1 MRRRLADLFA
11 GLGALSLGR
20 AGKLTLFESDRP
32 AVAAVEA
39 AARRLG
45 GKVTVERRDLFRNPL
60 TAAELDAFDAV
71 LLDPPRAGA
80 AAQSAELARAK
91 VPRVVYASCD
101 PGSFARDARTLQ
113 DGGYRLEKLLPID
126 QFLWSPHVELIA
138 LFARAPLRSPR
149 HEDRGDATMMFDL
162 TGKVAVVTGG
172 SRGIGRSICEQMAAH
187 GAKVVVSS
195 RKLPA
200 CEEVVKG
207 IKAKGGEATAVA
219 ASISDKAQL
228 ENLVAFARK
237 TYGKIDIMVCNAASN
252 PYFGPLTGLKEE
264 VFPKIMQNNVMSNLW
279 LMNMVGPEMAERK
292 DGVFIIVSSI
302 GALVGSAHIAAYNMS
317 KAADLSLVKSLA
329 MEWGKHNIRV
339 NAIAPGLIQ
348 TDFAKAL
355 WDNPEIRRANEGKAA
370 LKRIGQPDDIG
381 GVAVFLASKAG
392 SFRLRP
398 VHHRRRRRDR
408 LGRGIVAQP
417 TSSSHHTGTWSDG
430 SGRPRSALSMP
441 TAVSRSAACGDSSR
455 WSILSPLPFAQAPAW

>member
-1 MRRRLADLFA
+1 
-11 GLGALSLGR
+11 
-20 AGKLTLFESDRP
+20 
-32 AVAAVEA
+32 
-39 AARRLG
+39 
-45 GKVTVERRDLFRNPL
+45 
-60 TAAELDAFDAV
+60 
-71 LLDPPRAGA
+71 
-80 AAQSAELARAK
+80 
-91 VPRVVYASCD
+91 
-101 PGSFARDARTLQ
+101 
-113 DGGYRLEKLLPID
+113 
-126 QFLWSPHVELIA
+126 
-138 LFARAPLRSPR
+138 
-149 HEDRGDATMMFDL
+149 
-162 TGKVAVVTGG
+162 
-172 SRGIGRSICEQMAAH
+172 MAAH

-207 IKAKGGEATAVA
+207 IKEKGGEATAVA

-264 VFPKIMQNNVMSNLW
+264 VFSKIMQNNVMSNLW

-292 DGVFIIVSSI
+292 DGVFIVVSSI

-355 WDNPEIRRANEGKAA
+355 WDNPEYLNKRLQTAPLR
-370 LKRIGQPDDIG
+370 RIGEPDDIG
-381 GVAVFLASKAG
+381 GIAVMLAGKAG
-392 SFRLRP
+392 AF
-398 VHHRRRRRDR
+398 
-408 LGRGIVAQP
+408 I
-417 TSSSHHTGTWSDG
+417 TGQTIIADAGVTIG
-430 SGRPRSALSMP
+430 S
-441 TAVSRSAACGDSSR
+441 
-455 WSILSPLPFAQAPAW
+455 

>member
-1 MRRRLADLFA
+1 
-11 GLGALSLGR
+11 
-20 AGKLTLFESDRP
+20 
-32 AVAAVEA
+32 
-39 AARRLG
+39 
-45 GKVTVERRDLFRNPL
+45 
-60 TAAELDAFDAV
+60 
-71 LLDPPRAGA
+71 
-80 AAQSAELARAK
+80 
-91 VPRVVYASCD
+91 
-101 PGSFARDARTLQ
+101 
-113 DGGYRLEKLLPID
+113 
-126 QFLWSPHVELIA
+126 
-138 LFARAPLRSPR
+138 
-149 HEDRGDATMMFDL
+149 MMFDL
-162 TGKVAVVTGG
+162 SGKVAVVTGG

-207 IKAKGGEATAVA
+207 IKEKGGEATAVA

-264 VFPKIMQNNVMSNLW
+264 VFSKIMQNNVMSNLW

-292 DGVFIIVSSI
+292 DGAFIIVSSI
-302 GALVGSAHIAAYNMS
+302 GALIGSAHIAAYNMS

-355 WDNPEIRRANEGKAA
+355 WDNPDIRRAN
-370 LKRIGQPDDIG
+370 LQSRR
-381 GVAVFLASKAG
+381 L
-392 SFRLRP
+392 RLRP

-408 LGRGIVAQP
+408 IGRRIALDP
-417 TSSSHHTGTWSDG
+417 ILPDR
-430 SGRPRSALSMP
+430 GRPARS
-441 TAVSRSAACGDSSR
+441 
-455 WSILSPLPFAQAPAW
+455 

>member
-1 MRRRLADLFA
+1 
-11 GLGALSLGR
+11 
-20 AGKLTLFESDRP
+20 
-32 AVAAVEA
+32 
-39 AARRLG
+39 
-45 GKVTVERRDLFRNPL
+45 
-60 TAAELDAFDAV
+60 
-71 LLDPPRAGA
+71 
-80 AAQSAELARAK
+80 
-91 VPRVVYASCD
+91 
-101 PGSFARDARTLQ
+101 
-113 DGGYRLEKLLPID
+113 
-126 QFLWSPHVELIA
+126 
-138 LFARAPLRSPR
+138 
-149 HEDRGDATMMFDL
+149 MMFDL

-207 IKAKGGEATAVA
+207 IKARGGEATAVA

-228 ENLVAFARK
+228 ENLVATARK

-252 PYFGPLTGLKEE
+252 PYFGPLSGLKED
-264 VFPKIMQNNVMSNLW
+264 VFAKIMQNNVMSNLW

-292 DGVFIIVSSI
+292 DGVFIVISSI
-302 GALVGSAHIAAYNMS
+302 GALIGSAHIAAYNMS

-355 WDNPEIRRANEGKAA
+355 WDNPEIRKANESKAA

-392 SFRLRP
+392 NF
-398 VHHRRRRRDR
+398 VC
-408 LGRGIVAQP
+408 GQCIIA
-417 TSSSHHTGTWSDG
+417 DG
-430 SGRPRSALSMP
+430 GVIGAG
-441 TAVSRSAACGDSSR
+441 AE
-455 WSILSPLPFAQAPAW
+455 

>member
-1 MRRRLADLFA
+1 
-11 GLGALSLGR
+11 
-20 AGKLTLFESDRP
+20 
-32 AVAAVEA
+32 
-39 AARRLG
+39 
-45 GKVTVERRDLFRNPL
+45 
-60 TAAELDAFDAV
+60 
-71 LLDPPRAGA
+71 
-80 AAQSAELARAK
+80 
-91 VPRVVYASCD
+91 
-101 PGSFARDARTLQ
+101 
-113 DGGYRLEKLLPID
+113 
-126 QFLWSPHVELIA
+126 
-138 LFARAPLRSPR
+138 
-149 HEDRGDATMMFDL
+149 MMFDL

-264 VFPKIMQNNVMSNLW
+264 VFAKIMQNNVMSNLW

-292 DGVFIIVSSI
+292 DGVFIVVSSI
-302 GALVGSAHIAAYNMS
+302 GALIGSAHIAAYNMS

-355 WDNPEIRRANEGKAA
+355 WDNPDIRQRQREQGGAEAHRPARRHRRRRGVPRLEGRQ
-370 LKRIGQPDDIG
+370 L
-381 GVAVFLASKAG
+381 
-392 SFRLRP
+392 RLRP

-408 LGRGIVAQP
+408 LGRGIAGWRR
-417 TSSSHHTGTWSDG
+417 S
-430 SGRPRSALSMP
+430 RPRVIP
-441 TAVSRSAACGDSSR
+441 
-455 WSILSPLPFAQAPAW
+455 SIARDL